1 MGVGTTR
8 KGVTQARFNDEAS
21 NIIFSEIFILSVV
34 VGIYFNSWYIFG
46 GTIIGFMVCMFIPVI
61 NILMGILLSTLW
73 ALIGARVVCFLKDI
87 DIPDPSNTLEFLGSV
102 LNNPASQVVAGIIF
116 LSSLGA
122 HLSTIEWIR
131 DNTDTKERNLS

>member
-46 GTIIGFMVCMFIPVI
+46 GTIIGFMVCMFIFDSCVPTMPV
-61 NILMGILLSTLW
+61 LL
-73 ALIGARVVCFLKDI
+73 I
-87 DIPDPSNTLEFLGSV
+87 
-102 LNNPASQVVAGIIF
+102 
-116 LSSLGA
+116 
-122 HLSTIEWIR
+122 
-131 DNTDTKERNLS
+131 